1 MASDLT
7 HLPGPATFTEF
18 AHESERQFA
27 LLLDFYGIP
36 WEYEPREF
44 AIDFDDDGK
53 ASAFFR
59 PDFYL
64 PEDDRYIEIT
74 TMSQKLVTKKNR
86 KMRLLRSLYPNLN
99 IKLFYLR
106 DYLHLVLKYGLE
118 EPPGMSGP
126 AIPSRIPGP
135 SRIVLS
141 VDAGAVGAAVG

>member
-1 MASDLT
+1 MVSDLT
-7 HLPGPATFTEF
+7 HTPGPASHTEF

-44 AIDFDDDGK
+44 PIDFDDDGK
-53 ASAFFR
+53 PSAFFR

-86 KMRLLRSLYPNLN
+86 KMRLVRSLYPHVN

-106 DYLHLVLKYGLE
+106 DYLHLVVKYGLV

-126 AIPSRIPGP
+126 AVPSRIPGP
-135 SRIVLS
+135 SRVALDL
-141 VDAGAVGAAVG
+141 DASAVGAYAG

>member
-1 MASDLT
+1 MTSDLT
-7 HLPGPATFTEF
+7 HLPGPANHTNF

-44 AIDFDDDGK
+44 AVDFDDDGK
-53 ASAFFR
+53 PSSFFR

-86 KMRLLRSLYPNLN
+86 KLRLLRTLYPQVDV
-99 IKLFYLR
+99 KLFYLR
-106 DYLHLVLKYGLE
+106 DYLHLVIKYGLT
-118 EPPGMSGP
+118 EPAGMSGP
-126 AIPSRIPGP
+126 AVPNRIPGP
-135 SRIVLS
+135 SRVSLG
-141 VDAGAVGAAVG
+141 VGADAVGVAVS